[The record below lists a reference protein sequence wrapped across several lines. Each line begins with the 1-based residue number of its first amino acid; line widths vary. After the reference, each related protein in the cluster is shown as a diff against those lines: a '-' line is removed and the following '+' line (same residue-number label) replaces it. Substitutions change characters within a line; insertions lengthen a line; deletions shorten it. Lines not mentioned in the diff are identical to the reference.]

1 MADNCNLNFSIVPKI
16 DSVIKELE
24 HNNPTNCIRLSDLI
38 NTEEFINYVKSDP
51 QGKDVTDLESIGNLE
66 YSVLKELISEFRN
79 SKIFNIYNTA
89 KVKNS
94 QPLYRFE
101 SYEAFRVGKQYLVD
115 ELAKYDINETE
126 ENKRK
131 DKYTD
136 RLKDK
141 VKYFAFKRL
150 LEIANKYGA
159 FDGQIKIKVKN
170 DKGAIV
176 TRYNMELLTNAMN
189 AIIDN
194 GTDIEKNFK
203 DFVNTIWHDAG
214 FWKEAFY
221 NNKIS
226 HLRERFEDS
235 ISDDI
240 KASLLFSED
249 EDVAD
254 DTENYDDTVISN
266 EQWSISETASNFT
279 KLLSERTKNY
289 FNTLPRLS
297 STVKKE
303 DGKYDVDTYN
313 ALGVPT
319 YHNYQECAPEII
331 SAVNMMGGFHS
342 KEKFIEV
349 LRLIAENKPEFAAFA
364 KVADDFEK
372 NDNLCNKVY
381 SDLSSYV
388 FDKLEVRVG
397 PNNSIEVGQSNN
409 NNSPVRKM
417 FFNLRNELKS
427 SAISNNNVELN
438 DIVSKRGMGIS
449 LYERLDIIQG
459 RYDKYA
465 KNPNQELLQRTVE
478 EENRLIEDI
487 KDLFKTYFP
496 SLNESAIDSFI
507 LKNPQPL
514 SKRSKLSNISY
525 LLGLL
530 QDLTRTAK
538 DTAIEYG
545 KQELIRRNIF
555 IENSKAEKAYKEALA
570 AGMEVSKPD
579 TKKTPEFEDYLVKAE
594 SILSKIAN
602 AFEPYTYSKAELN
615 SRTVDNKLSSDAGFN
630 NMITNIVKIC
640 KDKELL
646 SAWVK
651 EKMKSTEYD
660 YSNILIDNPTQGIKG
675 LFRKT
680 DSGDYVL
687 TEYAD
692 AIIDVYL
699 LNGAVNENTDAVAD
713 YKKMSD
719 ADYFLTG
726 LYSYALNTKGYRKYN
741 TGKKYVVNTVPFLM
755 RIPSDAPKN
764 FAINMPKYGLQDL
777 YKYNNTEVTKLAKE
791 EYKAIGIHEIEA
803 PEYHDVVIQQA
814 GVLKNIS
821 IEDMATVIVS
831 GQDAFKIS
839 NGNIVDKSGDTITI
853 GFQVINDDNVT
864 YVYYTGNRKSE
875 GKELFIENA
884 RIMGIV
890 NDTTN
895 PVLKPA
901 MDMLTTS
908 IMNKLK
914 DKVKREHPRLKSLN
928 TNHGIFNAVK
938 NILKGEIFDYYKALE
953 DIKNHKKEDLVEWF
967 HYNPRSDKPVSA
979 LTGNAF
985 TFMKLDDKV
994 GIEVD
999 AEIKKILSSTG
1010 GQTLLSNYTKDSTD
1024 KATIDFSSIEAQL
1037 DEFVASWLGA
1047 FEEYSINEV
1056 RGKFKHFVEGIDNN
1070 DIFGYMINSYI
1081 HFNNFDDLFE
1091 GNSKYYANPQTF
1103 LKRAKESQAG
1113 GTIYPITRYVKTESN
1128 TNPFSQSVENLGVG
1142 LGIKA
1147 NGQEVGLRSGW
1158 YGVTIRNTIRGS
1170 SNANDL
1176 YEQLIAAGSTEEKA
1190 KEIAQGFGLPYTN
1203 EKGLTKE
1210 DTTKVNDAQSYIT
1223 IYEVARRLKILGEYE
1238 KYETLINQLTD
1249 DTTDIKDI
1257 NPNQLLGF
1265 IQVMKNFYFD
1275 HYYNNK
1281 FGRHLPRQIK
1291 NAEYVLVPKFLKDT
1305 SLGKLADIMIELDI
1319 DQINTQ
1325 ETSKAA
1331 NYSTLTF
1338 WDNNGEVTEE
1348 AIEAF
1353 RQAAPANKQAYSY
1366 MYLYKQQDV
1375 PQHILDARNKAG
1387 IQVMKKIL
1395 DNIADFNQGGTNH
1408 ALNFVNA
1415 YVANIKEDF
1424 QSLMDRYGIMF
1435 DSEYNIVSKSDENTS
1450 FKKIYDLALQEAS
1463 RLGLDNN
1470 MLDYLTFGVDGQ
1482 TIMPNFMNVVASKI
1496 ESIAQSQFN
1505 KFITRQKL
1513 PGWHAA
1519 QVTSVGMEKII
1530 EGYRYA
1536 SSHITDEGKR
1546 VELRYHPKVNGKQ
1559 EAYAEV
1565 LLPKWA
1571 KSMFNKYD
1579 KDGNLIKEIRIE
1591 DCDEEVLKCLGYRIP
1606 TEGKQS
1612 MAILKVVGFL
1622 PEWMGSTI
1630 VVPDEWVSQTG
1641 SDFDV
1646 DSIYGIC
1653 FETYVGKDGRIH
1665 KVPYVEEDTDE
1676 AAFVRYAKYVN
1687 SNTSKL
1693 IKGEHSLNLTKEEF
1707 EQEKAKIKAVKES
1720 ETKQQE
1726 EFYRTKVKDKIENE
1740 QSEAW
1745 HNLSEEIQDKLKI
1758 LQRKFKEDKVQF
1770 KDRVSRMLDYI
1781 RDLEVQGYDEQ
1792 SLQEFKKV
1800 YEELRDVISE
1810 QIDFAHDVFEDIGE
1824 LLKGANKEYFEN
1836 SVRARARAAELMSF
1850 EEFKQLSIEEQN
1862 SRKARN
1868 NRILQSMIA
1877 IMNDASSLEEQL
1889 SRSNFDDITEAN
1901 KSVDK
1906 LKGSNKGKANVY
1918 NVLDQ
1923 VQFHRNAMSGA
1934 TLKAFSVAR
1943 DTGTSVFNVTRAELA
1958 KPIYVKYGKNVN
1970 MNVVEQAFNTT
1981 ADGIVIHDRIGNS
1994 KNNKNVKGNYITVAS
2009 SHTTAHILDAIKE
2022 GAIENENEFTFAA
2035 FKTLFDIGVDAYTA
2049 ILWIRQP
2056 GIDRLVKHYYEKQS
2070 VFQKGYGNEV
2080 YTAIKEIAKE
2090 LGIKI
2095 NGELVSNGHSIQDVM
2110 SALQEA
2116 YGEEFADLY
2125 NGSTISFDNKD
2136 DSGVNIIDVEL
2147 MEARLRDEESW
2158 DETAILLTDLATIL
2172 QFQNLNEKATKIA
2185 NHVKVLNPDKF
2196 GAKQTIFSTRKV
2208 LKDIAKLI
2216 NNKEADFL
2224 KVGDKTLIEAIYPGI
2239 SALPTGGVNLQAYLD
2254 GDNNQS
2260 AYKPLDAFLR
2270 YSTVPSILVNK
2281 RLFKTESDEF
2291 VKAIEELETYLDDG
2305 LDEDTYNDFK
2315 KYVLTDRYKASSK
2328 VIRNAIVLDEYGHI
2342 GINERTDII
2351 EEGRSPVREEM
2362 SRIYGFHRPPT
2373 LDFEIS
2379 NINNPTDEELAA
2391 FQALSPAQKVAFIQS
2406 NLSGNERTIF
2416 EYLKVN
2422 LYNEWEIRKK
2432 GVSSQTIRFDDQQ
2445 TDMNVIYD
2453 LFEEI
2458 FDNTN
2463 DLVRL
2468 TAIDLIKYAFVV
2480 EGFNFRKGNITK
2492 IIKNDSLYRPINEN
2506 GTGIIDDIR
2515 DMVDSIDIVTLSAS
2529 NDSDVDMNNTINLY
2543 ENYIRSHST
2552 SRHIKNYRVK
2562 YDGRNR
2568 PNISPVSGTS
2578 GMYYF
2583 NLSDQKD
2590 LNFAK
2595 EIGLIK
2601 EVKRDGE
2608 VVNAL
2613 GIKYINIHNKGKVTL
2628 YKVAPVEEGGNI
2640 VDLYMYPLNL
2650 LESYESSKF
2659 SSNPINNIYA
2669 GSDYYEA
2676 VITELQN
2683 NLNVHL
2689 KDMVNN
2695 KHTLFD
2701 KETIKGYK
2709 FVRPKTNKENV
2720 VPTDPQFVSKLV
2732 AEGHT
2737 SIKKNLVDEI
2747 NAKLIDSESGKAESI
2762 IYCWLTDEE
2771 MNKAFRSKNTI
2782 SIQTIKDENGVPRQY
2797 AISRVPNK
2805 AVSAKATKK
2814 LNDRQLRG
2822 VILAQ
2827 RNGVKVM
2834 TDIYAVRRYTP
2845 KQEVVKP
2852 EDLAF
2857 SSIDIDTVTNDPSV
2871 SGKLAQQMV
2880 IDIKMRARNV
2890 NDNDAVVT
2898 FKDIKEIGFDEYNR
2912 INIENKK
2919 QDTIQMAVK
2928 YYREAAR
2935 RIQEQLDNFM
2945 PNPDGTP
2952 DNYLSI
2958 TDFEVIGA
2966 IGKDEDLRNRY
2977 ISLILQASTF
2987 GKAIDLIYYVPDEEL
3002 SSEVKQ
3008 IVDNLRTSIN
3018 SIRNS
3023 NQVRAGFKI
3032 INDKIWATLSTNPLL
3047 ENGFTDIA
3055 NYITRDASTLDWM
3068 FQDTQEVA
3076 IPIIQIILN
3085 QVKSKFNTRLMEIE
3099 PEVAKYKEAEQAIIN
3114 EANKAGQSINWDNII
3129 NPATGRFILNYD
3141 EKIFE
3146 DDRELELKVRHAR
3159 EDYGEFS
3166 KEYLRAKHERDKWL
3180 IRNKEQQYVSEY
3192 YQYVYNNE
3200 DKVLDD
3206 FMIDYY
3212 IQYLKLKD
3220 EYHKL
3225 LGISKADRTE
3235 AINNQIKTLRHNIN
3249 QMTDVYDDVTGE
3261 FKDENSLKR
3270 ANRLKSYSEEVEKI
3284 KKAFFV
3290 RETRLGFKKDLEHY
3304 LKIINKY
3311 NKKINGKQVLS
3322 EYDLLQIPEYA
3333 EAVDWFNENTIYS
3346 PNEDFIKQLNEAY
3359 STMSN
3364 GRKRQYPQFTSI
3376 VETTKGCK
3384 DIYGVINGRMFNE
3397 KQVAAIKREQEL
3409 IYDNETNDTNGET
3422 KLIRNRPD
3430 NDEIYS
3436 EKFYKGFKSSDE
3448 KLNKK
3453 KIATI
3458 KEINAILV
3466 KAVHPITGKIRLSEL
3481 SIEELNKLA
3490 KLYDTL
3496 SDIKFDKEKDPKV
3509 KKFIKENVDFK
3520 SDDLAYATDRANAE
3534 ERDKYEKGYL
3544 KAFYKVAAFKEYSD
3558 GSLMGLNYRKGNT
3571 DIYDYVKPKTNKDGN
3586 LKNPDFLDKE
3596 KTEARK
3602 FITDNVDMVTTQY
3615 YEEAKLL
3622 AEKEGKLAEWEE
3634 ANHVYNPHT
3643 RRMEPLR
3650 IWTRRRY
3657 KEHIDVAFRPSYS
3670 NTKSTPKDH
3679 TINSKFDRF
3688 SAGYKEEG
3696 DYGRISSANDYE
3708 RRLRDLMMNTVNHL
3722 AGDNHTAMG
3731 FISQNFAPRRG
3742 RVEANFK
3749 NAATSFANALGF
3761 GQSLDPDRHFS
3772 KFIGFEHDKEANIP
3786 MLNHIKTKG
3795 YKRYE
3800 EVREKEI
3807 TETDEHYQE
3816 YLNKIRE
3823 INEQIRKDNLAL
3835 EAAAMDKDYS
3845 SVMEQ
3850 FVREALLVKARQE
3863 SKLDVYYL
3871 LEYLRSQHQAYRT
3884 NTFGGLAVD
3893 KELSTRDGKVYETA
3907 TPKNAVEMVET
3918 WAKRFLFDEYRPKAK
3933 FDKAAAVMQNIASAK
3948 FMMMNITGGIG
3959 NLLTGSTN
3967 IFMERFAGEYF
3978 SHSAWEKAKFQ
3989 YYLPNVTGFI
3999 LNSGKSTTNNL
4010 VDGIIKLF
4018 NVVDYN
4024 GISETARSVDA
4035 IEIIEKMRN
4044 YAYSS
4049 QTSGEHF
4056 MQNTAMFAMMIDN
4069 RIVNVG
4075 GKPKIMSF
4083 ASYTRQTEQ
4092 EVMRT
4097 LLANNP
4103 KLTKLYNDFIKNIEA
4118 DKNKLKEY
4126 HWFNKDANAEFLRT
4140 IVRLGEETKEIGAT
4154 YRAMI
4159 KDALK
4164 EAKESFESNPTVI
4177 EQFELDEKTGLA
4189 KLKESSEINLGHLG
4203 KFKEKVVSVNKKI
4216 HGVYDKLGGAQI
4228 ESRWVFGSLIMQYH
4242 KYIYMGG
4249 MKHWRLNGYY
4259 NESRESIERGV
4270 IQSLWKFCSIE
4281 FYDVKGRTKK
4291 TAEQENIDKFR
4302 AAMQVVCRSFINT
4315 FLNYTFN
4322 KNVMS
4327 QAELA
4332 NMRRALGDFVGIA
4345 TGVLGGIA
4353 ANCALI
4359 GANDDD
4365 EVATKL
4371 ASLALYQ
4378 MDRLSSEVAVFSYGA
4393 LTEVKK
4399 LYSNPIAIGQTFTDL
4414 QNSFGFIAKYLMEGD
4429 EFNPYYT
4436 TGRYKGEHK
4445 LKVYFERQ
4453 IPIWRNIDRLNNIDQ
4468 NNKYYK
4474 LGENMLSIIPTKDIA
4489 EWIME

>member
-51 QGKDVTDLESIGNLE
+51 KGKDVTDLESIGD
-66 YSVLKELISEFRN
+66 LKIPTIKRLIREFRN
-79 SKIFNIYNTA
+79 SKIFNISNTA
-89 KVKNS
+89 KVKTS
-94 QPLYRFE
+94 QPLYNFE
-101 SYEAFRVGKQYLVD
+101 SYEAFRVGKQYLID
-115 ELAKYDINETE
+115 LIAELDIKAPE
-126 ENKRK
+126 E
-131 DKYTD
+131 
-136 RLKDK
+136 
-141 VKYFAFKRL
+141 FKRSNDYKEIIQYNVKAMAFERL
-150 LEIANKYGA
+150 LDIANKYGV
-159 FDGQIKIKVKN
+159 FDIDEMEIEIEEDGESW
-170 DKGAIV
+170 
-176 TRYNMELLTNAMN
+176 TEFNMKMLTDAMSV
-189 AIIDN
+189 IIDN

-203 DFVNTIWHDAG
+203 DFVNTIFHRNN
-214 FWKEAFY
+214 FWQEALY

-226 HLRERFEDS
+226 HLREKFEDS
-235 ISDDI
+235 VSDDI
-240 KASLLFSED
+240 KASLLFNED
-249 EDVAD
+249 EDVVD
-254 DTENYDDTVISN
+254 DTENYDDTVITN
-266 EQWSISETASNFT
+266 EQWIILDTPSNFA

-289 FNTLPRLS
+289 FNTLRRLA

-303 DGKYDVDTYN
+303 DGEYNEDTYN

-319 YHNYQECAPEII
+319 YHNYQECATEII

-349 LRLIAENKPEFAAFA
+349 LRLIAENKSEFAAFA

-427 SAISNNNVELN
+427 SAISNNNVEIN
-438 DIVSKRGMGIS
+438 DIVSKRGMGVS
-449 LYERLDIIQG
+449 LYERLDVIQG

-465 KNPNQELLQRTVE
+465 KNPNQELLQRAVE

-514 SKRSKLSNISY
+514 SKRPKLSNISY

-530 QDLTRTAK
+530 QDLSRIAK

-555 IENSKAEKAYKEALA
+555 IENSKAERAYKEALA

-660 YSNILIDNPTQGIKG
+660 YSNILIDNPAQGIKG

-764 FAINMPKYGLQDL
+764 FAINMPKYSLQDL
-777 YKYNNTEVTKLAKE
+777 YKYNNSEVTRLAKE
-791 EYKAIGIHEIEA
+791 EYKTIGLREIEA
-803 PEYHDVVIQQA
+803 PEYHDVVTQQA

-821 IEDMATVIVS
+821 IENMATVIVS

-839 NGNIVDKSGDTITI
+839 NGNIVDKSGDAITI
-853 GFQVINDDNVT
+853 GFQVVNNDNVT

-884 RIMGIV
+884 KIIGIV

-908 IMNKLK
+908 VMNKLK
-914 DKVKREHPRLKSLN
+914 DKVKRENPRLKSIN
-928 TNHGIFNAVK
+928 TNHAIFNAIK

-953 DIKNHKKEDLVEWF
+953 DIKNHKKEDLIEWF
-967 HYNPRSDKPVSA
+967 HYNPKSDKPVSA

-999 AEIKKILSSTG
+999 TEIKNILSSTG
-1010 GQTLLSNYTKDSTD
+1010 GQTLLSNYTKDSTN

-1037 DEFVASWLGA
+1037 DEFVAQWLSK

-1056 RGKFKHFVEGIDNN
+1056 RGKFKHFVENIDNN

-1091 GNSKYYANPQTF
+1091 GNSKYYADPQTF

-1142 LGIKA
+1142 LGIRA
-1147 NGQEVGLRSGW
+1147 NGREVGLRSGW

-1223 IYEVARRLKILGEYE
+1223 IYEAARRLKILGEYK

-1305 SLGKLADIMIELDI
+1305 SLGKLANIMIELDI

-1435 DSEYNIVSKSDENTS
+1435 DSEYNIVSKTDENTS
-1450 FKKIYDLALQEAS
+1450 YKKIYDLALQEAS

-1470 MLDYLTFGVDGQ
+1470 MLDYLTFNVDGQ

-1591 DCDEEVLKCLGYRIP
+1591 DCDDEVLKCLGYRIP

-1665 KVPYVEEDTDE
+1665 KVPYIEEDTDE

-1693 IKGEHSLNLTKEEF
+1693 IKGEFPPLLTEE
-1707 EQEKAKIKAVKES
+1707 EYNELKKKAKAVVLANNEELENFYKE
-1720 ETKQQE
+1720 Q
-1726 EFYRTKVKDKIENE
+1726 VKSKIENE

-1745 HNLSEEIQDKLKI
+1745 HNLSEEIQDKLKS
-1758 LQRKFKEDKVQF
+1758 LQRQFKEDKVQF

-1781 RDLEVQGYDEQ
+1781 RDLEIQGYDEQ
-1792 SLQEFKKV
+1792 SLQDFKKV
-1800 YEELRDVISE
+1800 YEELRDIISE
-1810 QIDFAHDVFEDIGE
+1810 QIDFAHDVFENIGE
-1824 LLKGANKEYFEN
+1824 MLKGANKEYFEN
-1836 SVRARARAAELMSF
+1836 SIRARARAAELISF

-1901 KSVDK
+1901 KAVDK
-1906 LKGSNKGKANVY
+1906 LKGSNKGRANVY

-1958 KPIYVKYGKNVN
+1958 RPIYVKYGKNVN

-1981 ADGIVIHDRIGNS
+1981 ADGVVIHDRIGNS
-1994 KNNKNVKGNYITVAS
+1994 KNNKNVKGDYITVAS

-2095 NGELVSNGHSIQDVM
+2095 NGELVTNGHSIQDVM
-2110 SALQEA
+2110 NALQEA
-2116 YGEEFADLY
+2116 YGEEFASLY
-2125 NGSTISFDNKD
+2125 GGSTISFDNKD
-2136 DSGVNIIDVEL
+2136 DSGVNIIDVER
-2147 MEARLRDEESW
+2147 MEHRLAEYIDEEEGPGYIIP
-2158 DETAILLTDLATIL
+2158 DDYLLLMDLATIL

-2216 NNKEADFL
+2216 NSKEADFL

-2254 GDNNQS
+2254 DDNNQS

-2315 KYVLTDRYKASSK
+2315 KYVLTDRYKASSR
-2328 VIRNAIVLDEYGHI
+2328 VIRNA
-2342 GINERTDII
+2342 
-2351 EEGRSPVREEM
+2351 M
-2362 SRIYGFHRPPT
+2362 
-2373 LDFEIS
+2373 
-2379 NINNPTDEELAA
+2379 
-2391 FQALSPAQKVAFIQS
+2391 
-2406 NLSGNERTIF
+2406 
-2416 EYLKVN
+2416 
-2422 LYNEWEIRKK
+2422 
-2432 GVSSQTIRFDDQQ
+2432 
-2445 TDMNVIYD
+2445 
-2453 LFEEI
+2453 
-2458 FDNTN
+2458 
-2463 DLVRL
+2463 
-2468 TAIDLIKYAFVV
+2468 
-2480 EGFNFRKGNITK
+2480 
-2492 IIKNDSLYRPINEN
+2492 
-2506 GTGIIDDIR
+2506 
-2515 DMVDSIDIVTLSAS
+2515 
-2529 NDSDVDMNNTINLY
+2529 
-2543 ENYIRSHST
+2543 
-2552 SRHIKNYRVK
+2552 
-2562 YDGRNR
+2562 
-2568 PNISPVSGTS
+2568 
-2578 GMYYF
+2578 
-2583 NLSDQKD
+2583 
-2590 LNFAK
+2590 
-2595 EIGLIK
+2595 
-2601 EVKRDGE
+2601 
-2608 VVNAL
+2608 
-2613 GIKYINIHNKGKVTL
+2613 
-2628 YKVAPVEEGGNI
+2628 
-2640 VDLYMYPLNL
+2640 
-2650 LESYESSKF
+2650 
-2659 SSNPINNIYA
+2659 
-2669 GSDYYEA
+2669 
-2676 VITELQN
+2676 
-2683 NLNVHL
+2683 
-2689 KDMVNN
+2689 
-2695 KHTLFD
+2695 
-2701 KETIKGYK
+2701 
-2709 FVRPKTNKENV
+2709 
-2720 VPTDPQFVSKLV
+2720 
-2732 AEGHT
+2732 
-2737 SIKKNLVDEI
+2737 
-2747 NAKLIDSESGKAESI
+2747 
-2762 IYCWLTDEE
+2762 
-2771 MNKAFRSKNTI
+2771 
-2782 SIQTIKDENGVPRQY
+2782 
-2797 AISRVPNK
+2797 
-2805 AVSAKATKK
+2805 
-2814 LNDRQLRG
+2814 
-2822 VILAQ
+2822 VIL
-2827 RNGVKVM
+2827 V
-2834 TDIYAVRRYTP
+2834 
-2845 KQEVVKP
+2845 
-2852 EDLAF
+2852 
-2857 SSIDIDTVTNDPSV
+2857 
-2871 SGKLAQQMV
+2871 
-2880 IDIKMRARNV
+2880 
-2890 NDNDAVVT
+2890 
-2898 FKDIKEIGFDEYNR
+2898 
-2912 INIENKK
+2912 
-2919 QDTIQMAVK
+2919 
-2928 YYREAAR
+2928 
-2935 RIQEQLDNFM
+2935 
-2945 PNPDGTP
+2945 
-2952 DNYLSI
+2952 
-2958 TDFEVIGA
+2958 
-2966 IGKDEDLRNRY
+2966 
-2977 ISLILQASTF
+2977 
-2987 GKAIDLIYYVPDEEL
+2987 
-3002 SSEVKQ
+3002 
-3008 IVDNLRTSIN
+3008 
-3018 SIRNS
+3018 
-3023 NQVRAGFKI
+3023 
-3032 INDKIWATLSTNPLL
+3032 
-3047 ENGFTDIA
+3047 
-3055 NYITRDASTLDWM
+3055 
-3068 FQDTQEVA
+3068 
-3076 IPIIQIILN
+3076 
-3085 QVKSKFNTRLMEIE
+3085 LM
-3099 PEVAKYKEAEQAIIN
+3099 K
-3114 EANKAGQSINWDNII
+3114 
-3129 NPATGRFILNYD
+3129 
-3141 EKIFE
+3141 
-3146 DDRELELKVRHAR
+3146 
-3159 EDYGEFS
+3159 
-3166 KEYLRAKHERDKWL
+3166 
-3180 IRNKEQQYVSEY
+3180 
-3192 YQYVYNNE
+3192 
-3200 DKVLDD
+3200 
-3206 FMIDYY
+3206 
-3212 IQYLKLKD
+3212 
-3220 EYHKL
+3220 
-3225 LGISKADRTE
+3225 
-3235 AINNQIKTLRHNIN
+3235 
-3249 QMTDVYDDVTGE
+3249 
-3261 FKDENSLKR
+3261 
-3270 ANRLKSYSEEVEKI
+3270 
-3284 KKAFFV
+3284 
-3290 RETRLGFKKDLEHY
+3290 
-3304 LKIINKY
+3304 
-3311 NKKINGKQVLS
+3311 
-3322 EYDLLQIPEYA
+3322 
-3333 EAVDWFNENTIYS
+3333 
-3346 PNEDFIKQLNEAY
+3346 
-3359 STMSN
+3359 
-3364 GRKRQYPQFTSI
+3364 
-3376 VETTKGCK
+3376 
-3384 DIYGVINGRMFNE
+3384 
-3397 KQVAAIKREQEL
+3397 EL
-3409 IYDNETNDTNGET
+3409 I
-3422 KLIRNRPD
+3422 
-3430 NDEIYS
+3430 
-3436 EKFYKGFKSSDE
+3436 
-3448 KLNKK
+3448 
-3453 KIATI
+3453 
-3458 KEINAILV
+3458 
-3466 KAVHPITGKIRLSEL
+3466 
-3481 SIEELNKLA
+3481 
-3490 KLYDTL
+3490 
-3496 SDIKFDKEKDPKV
+3496 
-3509 KKFIKENVDFK
+3509 
-3520 SDDLAYATDRANAE
+3520 
-3534 ERDKYEKGYL
+3534 
-3544 KAFYKVAAFKEYSD
+3544 
-3558 GSLMGLNYRKGNT
+3558 
-3571 DIYDYVKPKTNKDGN
+3571 
-3586 LKNPDFLDKE
+3586 
-3596 KTEARK
+3596 
-3602 FITDNVDMVTTQY
+3602 
-3615 YEEAKLL
+3615 
-3622 AEKEGKLAEWEE
+3622 
-3634 ANHVYNPHT
+3634 
-3643 RRMEPLR
+3643 
-3650 IWTRRRY
+3650 
-3657 KEHIDVAFRPSYS
+3657 
-3670 NTKSTPKDH
+3670 
-3679 TINSKFDRF
+3679 
-3688 SAGYKEEG
+3688 
-3696 DYGRISSANDYE
+3696 
-3708 RRLRDLMMNTVNHL
+3708 
-3722 AGDNHTAMG
+3722 
-3731 FISQNFAPRRG
+3731 
-3742 RVEANFK
+3742 
-3749 NAATSFANALGF
+3749 
-3761 GQSLDPDRHFS
+3761 
-3772 KFIGFEHDKEANIP
+3772 
-3786 MLNHIKTKG
+3786 
-3795 YKRYE
+3795 
-3800 EVREKEI
+3800 
-3807 TETDEHYQE
+3807 
-3816 YLNKIRE
+3816 
-3823 INEQIRKDNLAL
+3823 
-3835 EAAAMDKDYS
+3835 
-3845 SVMEQ
+3845 
-3850 FVREALLVKARQE
+3850 
-3863 SKLDVYYL
+3863 
-3871 LEYLRSQHQAYRT
+3871 
-3884 NTFGGLAVD
+3884 
-3893 KELSTRDGKVYETA
+3893 
-3907 TPKNAVEMVET
+3907 
-3918 WAKRFLFDEYRPKAK
+3918 
-3933 FDKAAAVMQNIASAK
+3933 
-3948 FMMMNITGGIG
+3948 
-3959 NLLTGSTN
+3959 
-3967 IFMERFAGEYF
+3967 
-3978 SHSAWEKAKFQ
+3978 
-3989 YYLPNVTGFI
+3989 
-3999 LNSGKSTTNNL
+3999 
-4010 VDGIIKLF
+4010 
-4018 NVVDYN
+4018 
-4024 GISETARSVDA
+4024 
-4035 IEIIEKMRN
+4035 
-4044 YAYSS
+4044 
-4049 QTSGEHF
+4049 
-4056 MQNTAMFAMMIDN
+4056 
-4069 RIVNVG
+4069 
-4075 GKPKIMSF
+4075 
-4083 ASYTRQTEQ
+4083 
-4092 EVMRT
+4092 
-4097 LLANNP
+4097 
-4103 KLTKLYNDFIKNIEA
+4103 
-4118 DKNKLKEY
+4118 
-4126 HWFNKDANAEFLRT
+4126 
-4140 IVRLGEETKEIGAT
+4140 
-4154 YRAMI
+4154 
-4159 KDALK
+4159 
-4164 EAKESFESNPTVI
+4164 
-4177 EQFELDEKTGLA
+4177 
-4189 KLKESSEINLGHLG
+4189 
-4203 KFKEKVVSVNKKI
+4203 
-4216 HGVYDKLGGAQI
+4216 
-4228 ESRWVFGSLIMQYH
+4228 
-4242 KYIYMGG
+4242 
-4249 MKHWRLNGYY
+4249 
-4259 NESRESIERGV
+4259 
-4270 IQSLWKFCSIE
+4270 
-4281 FYDVKGRTKK
+4281 
-4291 TAEQENIDKFR
+4291 
-4302 AAMQVVCRSFINT
+4302 
-4315 FLNYTFN
+4315 
-4322 KNVMS
+4322 
-4327 QAELA
+4327 
-4332 NMRRALGDFVGIA
+4332 
-4345 TGVLGGIA
+4345 
-4353 ANCALI
+4353 
-4359 GANDDD
+4359 
-4365 EVATKL
+4365 
-4371 ASLALYQ
+4371 
-4378 MDRLSSEVAVFSYGA
+4378 
-4393 LTEVKK
+4393 
-4399 LYSNPIAIGQTFTDL
+4399 
-4414 QNSFGFIAKYLMEGD
+4414 
-4429 EFNPYYT
+4429 
-4436 TGRYKGEHK
+4436 
-4445 LKVYFERQ
+4445 
-4453 IPIWRNIDRLNNIDQ
+4453 
-4468 NNKYYK
+4468 
-4474 LGENMLSIIPTKDIA
+4474 
-4489 EWIME
+4489 